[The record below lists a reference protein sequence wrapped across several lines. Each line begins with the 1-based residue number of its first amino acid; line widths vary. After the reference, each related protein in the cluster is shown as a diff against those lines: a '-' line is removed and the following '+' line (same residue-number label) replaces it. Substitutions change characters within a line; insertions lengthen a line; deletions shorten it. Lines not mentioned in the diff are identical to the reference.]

1 MKNLIIKLWKSDVK
15 TGCCIYENCP
25 IWELGEFEKNK
36 ILITWPVLTT
46 PKNLYVRKLIRFS
59 LHHKR
64 TKNLLIFTKKC
75 KSTNTVLDLNVIQW
89 PCPCPLCW
97 VHCLASPNFGYPSV
111 LPNIIY
117 QGLTIPCCVMPLVF
131 LETYKKNP
139 ILQNFFSLFEP
150 RDRIESSM

>member
-1 MKNLIIKLWKSDVK
+1 MKNLMIKLWKSDVK
-15 TGCCIYENCP
+15 TSCCIYENRP
-25 IWELGEFEKNK
+25 IWELGEFEKSK
-36 ILITWPVLTT
+36 ILITWPVLTSS
-46 PKNLYVRKLIRFS
+46 KNIYIRKLIRFS

-64 TKNLLIFTKKC
+64 TETSRFSQKKC

-97 VHCLASPNFGYPSV
+97 VHCLASPNFGYPST

-117 QGLTIPCCVMPLVF
+117 QGLTIPWCVIALVF

-139 ILQNFFSLFEP
+139 ILQNFFCLSFSLE
-150 RDRIESSM
+150 IG